1 MKFTEQEFN
10 RMVDDLI
17 SDSPD
22 YNRLF
27 SIVEKE
33 LKRYVHGKVSGSH
46 WLSNYSSY
54 DEIMQNIRIRV
65 YQYVVTRFL
74 LKDGPEGKIN
84 RDAEHFV
91 RWLYTVA
98 RNVILS
104 RIEQIKRLYDKEDI
118 NGNYAPDLPDVYEEI
133 AAPDEVIN
141 TLQNAFRIVI
151 FSKNINIYKILTW
164 LVQSLYVIED
174 DLTRI
179 EAKNKL
185 LANPDE
191 LTLYDMYSVCVLYS
205 EKIPWLSF
213 GKLEKEIL
221 LRALNEPYDS
231 KRVYGDVVYSE
242 FFMAKG
248 ADKSVSDWVNRL
260 DNKIRRLLKWRNI

>member
-46 WLSNYSSY
+46 WLSKYSSD

-104 RIEQIKRLYDKEDI
+104 RIEQIKRLYGKEDI
-118 NGNYAPDLPDVYEEI
+118 NGNYAPELPDVYEEI

-174 DLTRI
+174 DMTRI

-185 LANPDE
+185 LASPDE